1 MGQARKGAL
10 GRGRKKPWA
19 EICVCI
25 GMGWQRPGSQRHFL
39 GGETRER
46 VRYVLESLDAS
57 SGVDI
62 IFSASVIRKSYHEES
77 ATSSH

>member
-1 MGQARKGAL
+1 MGQARKAAL
-10 GRGRKKPWA
+10 GRGSKKPWA

-25 GMGWQRPGSQRHFL
+25 GMRWQKPGSQKHL
-39 GGETRER
+39 MVGETRER

-62 IFSASVIRKSYHEES
+62 IF
-77 ATSSH
+77 

>member
-10 GRGRKKPWA
+10 GRGSQKPWT

-25 GMGWQRPGSQRHFL
+25 GMGLQRPGSQRHL
-39 GGETRER
+39 MGGETRER

-62 IFSASVIRKSYHEES
+62 IFAWVIRKSYHEES
-77 ATSSH
+77 ATSGH